1 MKGILSSLLLILL
14 IGCSDSTSVFE
25 PKESDVIRIDLD
37 YGLNSEYPL
46 SKDGNGKPHKGLVEL
61 PT

>member
-1 MKGILSSLLLILL
+1 MKGLVSSLLLILL

-25 PKESDVIRIDLD
+25 PKEPDVIRIELD

-46 SKDGNGKPHKGLVEL
+46 SKDGNGYYHM
-61 PT
+61 T